1 MRILV
6 TGANGMLGHDLIAR
20 LTLEHSVIAT
30 DRDTLDVTSADAV
43 NEAVRGV
50 DAVVNCAA
58 WTAVDDAESSE
69 DAAFLLNAVA
79 PHILASAAAQVGA
92 RLVQVSTDYV
102 FDGTASAPYRED
114 ALMRPASAYGRT
126 KAAGEWAVRAS
137 GGNHLIVRTAW
148 LYGAHG
154 PSFPRTMARLA
165 GERES
170 IDVVTDQVGQPT
182 WTVDVADVITKLLES
197 RSPSGVY
204 HATSSGIASWFD
216 FARAVMQFKGLEGTR
231 VRPTDSKSFVRPA
244 PRPSYSVL
252 GHDALSA
259 VGLEPIA
266 DWRGRWAAAAATV
279 LGAP

>member
-182 WTVDVADVITKLLES
+182 WTVDVAAVITKLLES